1 MEGLE
6 EYRSSKDSIKRRIL
20 ENPMAM
26 GNQMNRTPEE
36 KKADQEESN
45 KKNKLRRASQ
55 RIVIKDS
62 GVYKFERS
70 DREMIKTS
78 AVG

>member
-1 MEGLE
+1 
-6 EYRSSKDSIKRRIL
+6 
-20 ENPMAM
+20 MAM

-36 KKADQEESN
+36 IKADQEESN

>member
-6 EYRSSKDSIKRRIL
+6 EYRSSKDSIKQRIL